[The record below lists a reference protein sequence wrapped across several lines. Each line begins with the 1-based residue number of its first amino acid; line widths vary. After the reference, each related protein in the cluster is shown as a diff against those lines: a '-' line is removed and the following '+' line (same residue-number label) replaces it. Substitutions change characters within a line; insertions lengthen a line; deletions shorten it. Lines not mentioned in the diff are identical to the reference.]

1 MEKEFVTYEQA
12 LALKELGFD
21 ERCLIKSEHTKKCIE
36 KEKPGGCQLH
46 NLHCGYPD
54 CTIDKTITPIPLP
67 LKQQVFRWFDK
78 KYNLFGYIE
87 KFQCGRYEDVI
98 SANFMEEYEDEIL
111 FDTIEEAEN
120 NCINRLIELAKQQDN
135 GK

>member
-12 LALKELGFD
+12 LALNELGFD
-21 ERCLIKSEHTKKCIE
+21 EECCGGYKKSFPYDNEWKFYIDDIY
-36 KEKPGGCQLH
+36 CQ
-46 NLHCGYPD
+46 
-54 CTIDKTITPIPLP
+54 IQAP

-87 KFQCGRYEDVI
+87 RFQGGRYEDVI
-98 SANFMEEYEDEIL
+98 SGNFMEEYDDGIL

>member
-1 MEKEFVTYEQA
+1 MEKEFVTYNQS

-21 ERCLIKSEHTKKCIE
+21 EMCLIKSEHTKKCIE

-67 LKQQVFRWFDK
+67 LKQQVFRWFRE
-78 KYNLFGYIE
+78 KYDWYLDLGHGERVDFY
-87 KFQCGRYEDVI
+87 Y
-98 SANFMEEYEDEIL
+98 AIL
-111 FDTIEEAEN
+111 KNSEPFEWRNDYSTYEEAEN
-120 NCINRLIELAKQQDN
+120 ACIDKLIEIAKQQDHDRR
-135 GK
+135 